1 MEFSLFWPKFQIMLE
16 ANEAIISKRG
26 LQITLLEEMV
36 KSALVITLLNMS
48 IVALTSI
55 FLRQRML
62 ISTFYIVISIK

>member
-1 MEFSLFWPKFQIMLE
+1 MLE

-48 IVALTSI
+48 IVAQTSI
-55 FLRQRML
+55 FLQRGQRMF

>member
-1 MEFSLFWPKFQIMLE
+1 MLE
-16 ANEAIISKRG
+16 ANEAKISKRG

-55 FLRQRML
+55 FLRQRMFV
-62 ISTFYIVISIK
+62 STFYIVISIK

>member
-1 MEFSLFWPKFQIMLE
+1 MFE
-16 ANEAIISKRG
+16 ANEARISKRG

-55 FLRQRML
+55 FLRQRMFV
-62 ISTFYIVISIK
+62 STFYIVISIK

>member
-1 MEFSLFWPKFQIMLE
+1 MLE
-16 ANEAIISKRG
+16 ANEAKISKRG

-55 FLRQRML
+55 FLRQRMF

>member
-1 MEFSLFWPKFQIMLE
+1 MLE

-36 KSALVITLLNMS
+36 KSALVITLLSMS

-55 FLRQRML
+55 FLRQRMF
-62 ISTFYIVISIK
+62 ISTFYIVISMK

>member
-1 MEFSLFWPKFQIMLE
+1 MLE

-55 FLRQRML
+55 FLRQRMF

>member
-1 MEFSLFWPKFQIMLE
+1 MLE

-48 IVALTSI
+48 IVALHCNFQGAIITP
-55 FLRQRML
+55 LVGL
-62 ISTFYIVISIK
+62 I

>member
-1 MEFSLFWPKFQIMLE
+1 MLE

-36 KSALVITLLNMS
+36 KIALVITLLNMS

-55 FLRQRML
+55 FLRQRMF
-62 ISTFYIVISIK
+62 ISTFYIVISVK

>member
-1 MEFSLFWPKFQIMLE
+1 MLE
-16 ANEAIISKRG
+16 ANEARISKRR
-26 LQITLLEEMV
+26 LQITLLKEMV

-55 FLRQRML
+55 FLRQRMF

>member
-1 MEFSLFWPKFQIMLE
+1 MLE

-55 FLRQRML
+55 FLRQRMF
-62 ISTFYIVISIK
+62 ISTFYIVKSIK

>member
-1 MEFSLFWPKFQIMLE
+1 MLE

-55 FLRQRML
+55 FQRQRMF

>member
-1 MEFSLFWPKFQIMLE
+1 MLE
-16 ANEAIISKRG
+16 ANEAIISKSG
-26 LQITLLEEMV
+26 LQITILEEMV

-55 FLRQRML
+55 FQRQRMF

>member
-1 MEFSLFWPKFQIMLE
+1 MLE

-55 FLRQRML
+55 FLRQRMFV
-62 ISTFYIVISIK
+62 STFYIVISIK